1 MGNVKQNRMRIAW
14 WVMRL
19 TLYVF
24 LGFYF
29 TFDSTNYPNGMT
41 DILGIGLLVIG
52 VIDTFWLFKKIS
64 AK

>member
-29 TFDSTNYPNGMT
+29 TFDSTNYTDGMT
-41 DILGIGLLVIG
+41 DILGIGLLIIG